1 MTSPLASSLFAWLL
15 TYLIH
20 STVLLGGAWLV
31 TRRRRLEPAVT
42 DLLWKV
48 ALLASLVTGT
58 MQTRLRLSTPAAV
71 TLPVAGVPRPAT
83 PSLPAVPLRD
93 PTADSS
99 ASSKAREPAGASA
112 SRVPALALVQHLL
125 SGADVSPG
133 DLAKIREMI
142 ARVETTA
149 PESQ

>member
-1 MTSPLASSLFAWLL
+1 MTAPVSSSLFAWLL

-58 MQTRLRLSTPAAV
+58 MQTRLRLSTPAAGTV
-71 TLPVAGVPRPAT
+71 PVAGGPRPAT
-83 PSLPAVPLRD
+83 PSLPAGPPRS
-93 PTADSS
+93 PTPCS
-99 ASSKAREPAGASA
+99 AP
-112 SRVPALALVQHLL
+112 
-125 SGADVSPG
+125 
-133 DLAKIREMI
+133 
-142 ARVETTA
+142 
-149 PESQ
+149 